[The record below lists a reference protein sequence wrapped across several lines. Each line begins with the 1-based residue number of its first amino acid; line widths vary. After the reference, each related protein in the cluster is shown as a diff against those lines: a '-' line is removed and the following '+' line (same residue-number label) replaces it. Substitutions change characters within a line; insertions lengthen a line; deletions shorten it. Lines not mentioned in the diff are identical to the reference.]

1 MNTTRQTFNRNARG
15 MISATIAAAT
25 LGLFA
30 SVSQA
35 AAVPPGEQAAQ
46 HVVRYADLNL
56 GSRAGVDQLY
66 QRIVAA
72 AHRVCGTDQAFSLT
86 AQVESRQCAERAI
99 ARAVAAVDNPAL
111 ANRYRDSV
119 GNGTAV
125 PELPV
130 AP

>member
-1 MNTTRQTFNRNARG
+1 MNTTRQTSNRNARV
-15 MISATIAAAT
+15 ILSAAIAAAT

-30 SVSQA
+30 SGSQA
-35 AAVPPGEQAAQ
+35 AVRPGEHVAQ

-72 AHRVCGTDQAFSLT
+72 AHSVCGTDQAFSLT
-86 AQVESRQCAERAI
+86 AQVDSRQCSERAI
-99 ARAVAAVDNPAL
+99 ARAVATIDNPAL
-111 ANRYRDSV
+111 SNRYRDSV
-119 GNGTAV
+119 GNGAAA